1 MKTTPESESEKWKVK
16 VIVKVILNHPGK
28 STKSSDQLSQESLR
42 VKIVPN
48 GCDCHQT
55 PPVQKLYLV
64 FAFVFVFAF
73 SFVFALLVIVI
84 TPHRTFN

>member
-1 MKTTPESESEKWKVK
+1 MHIMQKDGDNEVKVTTTPESESEKWK

-55 PPVQKLYLV
+55 PPVQK
-64 FAFVFVFAF
+64 FVFVF
-73 SFVFALLVIVI
+73 VLLVIVI